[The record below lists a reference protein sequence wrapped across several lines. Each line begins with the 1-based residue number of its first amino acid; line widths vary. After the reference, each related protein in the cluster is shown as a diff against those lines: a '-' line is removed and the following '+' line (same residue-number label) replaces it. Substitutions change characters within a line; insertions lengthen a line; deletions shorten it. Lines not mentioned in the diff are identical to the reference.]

1 MPKARTD
8 TTAGVAPTRFSLTID
23 GIEIAQFS
31 ELSSIKSEIAPDDLA
46 GLLLKKLPGKRTPP
60 TITLRRG
67 LTADVQMWTWHES
80 ARQGH
85 GEGRRNASL
94 TMFDAS
100 GKPVARY
107 HLENAW
113 PSKVEIGASDRRTG
127 RGAVRDGDADG
138 RGHPARRRVSE
149 RMDDLT
155 AAGQAA

>member
-1 MPKARTD
+1 MPLGLPSLPNDAL
-8 TTAGVAPTRFSLTID
+8 ASYHFSIEID
-23 GIEIAQFS
+23 NTEIAQFS

-94 TMFDAS
+94 TMFNAS

-113 PSKVEIGASDRRTG
+113 PSKIEIGARKA
-127 RGAVRDGDADG
+127 GANEVLYETVTLTCDDIQ
-138 RGHPARRRVSE
+138 RV
-149 RMDDLT
+149 
-155 AAGQAA
+155 AV